1 MTTQKKTTSLDAF
14 KSSHLPKFHKKEN
27 SLQEIRNLDYG
38 QFIAK
43 SILDKIEKDLHKS
56 KK

>member
-1 MTTQKKTTSLDAF
+1 MTTQKKITSLDAF
-14 KSSHLPKFHKKEN
+14 KSSHLPKFHKKES